1 MTSRVR
7 YIPTSDMIKWGWMRK
22 KVPHPHP
29 QLQHRFCALTPALL
43 LQGSERRNWS
53 DRWVI
58 LSKSGEM
65 KYYKTPQ
72 DTTCQGSLNVIEY
85 TVADSAEW
93 ERKYSYHP

>member
-1 MTSRVR
+1 M
-7 YIPTSDMIKWGWMRK
+7 
-22 KVPHPHP
+22 
-29 QLQHRFCALTPALL
+29 
-43 LQGSERRNWS
+43 
-53 DRWVI
+53 I